1 MYTIN
6 SNPYASPVIQQQQS
20 IVNQTNIPTVSASPI
35 PTQTAEETTD
45 DVNVVDV
52 DMDLQDLNQELQG
65 L

>member
-35 PTQTAEETTD
+35 PTQTAEETTY